1 MQLVSSIYRYTHSI
15 ATAALRYGKARL
27 NHFVPLPTSFH
38 RIGSTF
44 KETLVVLGVQGHGSI
59 IGFGSCIRPRATAAL
74 RSIASASPIGLTR

>member
-44 KETLVVLGVQGHGSI
+44 KGWSCSACKDMGPLLVSVHVYVSEPQQL
-59 IGFGSCIRPRATAAL
+59 CEAL
-74 RSIASASPIGLTR
+74 LVRRQLD